1 MRAGLIGA
9 NGARAIARPGG
20 RSSDNAFDRL
30 YLVRQRHIT
39 IEVVLFEVAG
49 KLATVSLG
57 DGIPRILKYFID
69 FP

>member
-1 MRAGLIGA
+1 MHCHDTMLDATEKLQRIFTREVLTAG
-9 NGARAIARPGG
+9 
-20 RSSDNAFDRL
+20 S
-30 YLVRQRHIT
+30 